1 MISKLIAIATLWL
14 ALSSAS
20 ATAAPIVNA
29 SPSSATVYSGAEQQF
44 TAVVTGAEE
53 IVSSAEGD
61 RTVNWSASA
70 GTIDASG
77 MFTAPTVKFNE
88 IVIVKATRVDHP
100 RQFVTVQV
108 RVIPVPAQHTVT
120 LGWNPDPGAVSFSV
134 YRGNSQDDSFA
145 LLASGITQTGYVDA
159 TVSAGETYYYATT
172 ATNAAGEESAY
183 SSLVL
188 VVIP

>member
-1 MISKLIAIATLWL
+1 MISKLIAIAMLWL
-14 ALSSAS
+14 PLCAVS
-20 ATAAPIVNA
+20 ATATPVVIA
-29 SPSSATVYSGAEQQF
+29 SPPSATVYSDGAKQF
-44 TAVVTGAEE
+44 TAVVTGA
-53 IVSSAEGD
+53 VEGD

-77 MFTAPTVKFNE
+77 LFTAPTVKSSE
-88 IVIVKATRVDHP
+88 IVTVKATRVNHP

-108 RVIPVPAQHTVT
+108 RVIPVPAQHTVA
-120 LGWNPDPGAVSFSV
+120 LAWNPDPGAVSFSV

-145 LLASGITQTGYVDA
+145 LLASGVTQTGYVDA